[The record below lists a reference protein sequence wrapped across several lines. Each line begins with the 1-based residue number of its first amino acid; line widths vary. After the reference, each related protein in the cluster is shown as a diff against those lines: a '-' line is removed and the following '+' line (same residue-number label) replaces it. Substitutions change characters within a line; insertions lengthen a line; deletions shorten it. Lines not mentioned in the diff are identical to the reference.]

1 MSAPYSRV
9 QVPAAAQVLAI
20 LRYLGRQA
28 GPVSAGAVA
37 RDLSLPRSTTYH
49 LLAALVADGFAVHL
63 PEERRYALGATAH
76 ELGTGYARQAPLQR
90 IGRFP
95 LRQLVARTRVTAHL
109 AVLQGTDVIYV
120 IEERAPRQQPLV
132 TDTGVRLPAH
142 RTASGRA
149 MLARM
154 GEAQLRALYPDPDAV
169 RPSRSGGPALA
180 ALLAQVRDRGYAWE
194 EDEVTDGFS
203 SLAVP
208 VADRSGHAV
217 ASVTLTAPNRRVPRQ
232 AGVPQAGGAQQSG
245 GAQQAG
251 VPQQSGVPQE
261 AGGAQEGAV
270 LENPPG
276 RSGRDNRA
284 GSSGSAAGIS
294 TLAERYLADLI
305 RCAAEISRRLGAPA

>member
-1 MSAPYSRV
+1 MSASYSHV

-63 PEERRYALGATAH
+63 PEESRYALGATAH

-95 LRQLVARTRVTAHL
+95 LRKLVTRTRATAHL
-109 AVLQGTDVIYV
+109 AVLQGADVIYV
-120 IEERAPRQQPLV
+120 IEERAPRQPALV
-132 TDTGVRLPAH
+132 TDAGVRLPAH

-149 MLARM
+149 LLALM
-154 GEAQLRALYPDPDAV
+154 KQAQLRALYPDANV
-169 RPSRSGGPALA
+169 MRSSRAAGPSLSV
-180 ALLAQVRDRGYAWE
+180 LLEQVRERGYAWE

-208 VADRSGHAV
+208 VLDRAGHAV
-217 ASVTLTAPNRRVPRQ
+217 ASVTVTVPTRNAVPGPGAGAGRNGQAARARTAV
-232 AGVPQAGGAQQSG
+232 
-245 GAQQAG
+245 
-251 VPQQSGVPQE
+251 E
-261 AGGAQEGAV
+261 A
-270 LENPPG
+270 
-276 RSGRDNRA
+276 
-284 GSSGSAAGIS
+284 
-294 TLAERYLADLI
+294 LAEDYLPELA
-305 RCAAEISRRLGAPA
+305 RCAAEISRRLGAPARP